1 MKDVMSS
8 SERKGKTEGS
18 SIETDRCVVTG
29 SQAEVRIDELLR
41 TIPSKTL
48 SIHDCLTL
56 KDGNLFF
63 LCKTFGDV
71 PFSEDSAEGLYY
83 HDCRYLSGYELRLA
97 DRPMETLVS
106 TAGKGYEALVELTNP
121 DLYKP
126 DGDLFAR
133 SEEIGVKW
141 LRRVD
146 EASLTLLDEISLRN
160 LGARTLTFPVTISM
174 MADFRDIFSVRSLVD
189 QRRGR
194 VHPSRWVDGCL
205 HYRYDGCDG
214 LVRQMWVCPQKEPTL
229 AEKDRMVF
237 MVTLGPREEKSLTL
251 LIAISEEEEG
261 QASQRPPAMAPTRA
275 EAGARERTKQ
285 KSAALSLADVTE
297 VHSSSLLIDSIIERS
312 FRDLQMLRSSID
324 GEDYYAA
331 GVPWFTTLFGR
342 DSIIAALQTLP
353 YDASIA
359 EQTLRIL
366 AKYQGTAVNAWR
378 EEEPGKIMHEI
389 RVGELART
397 GEIPHSPYYGTVD
410 ATPLFL
416 ILAAR
421 YHAWTGDDALFEEL
435 RPNIE
440 AAEEWM
446 RLSDRAV
453 GYITYESMHAR
464 SLTNQGWKDSENGI
478 QNIDGSLAE
487 PPIALVEVQAYAYRA
502 RLELSE
508 LYFRMGDDRRCLL
521 LRQEAREL
529 RDRFNRDYWLPRR
542 KCFALALGKNGRP
555 AAVISSNAGHALWAG
570 IAERPRA
577 QEVCRRLMKPDM
589 FSGWGI
595 RTMSSNEIGY
605 SPIGYHVGSVWP
617 HDNSMILHGFRRY
630 NFDRE
635 ATALFTGM
643 IQAAMNFDLY
653 RLPEL
658 FAGFSRSEYEVPV
671 HYPLANKPQAWAAG
685 AIPYMLASMLGLA
698 PDAPSSRLR
707 VLRPALPEF
716 VSRVDLKGLKVGKN
730 RVDLRFERTPSGVAV
745 QVQKKDRGL
754 NIVVEL

>member
-1 MKDVMSS
+1 MGSS
-8 SERKGKTEGS
+8 QRKGKTEEHS
-18 SIETDRCVVTG
+18 TENNRCAVTDG
-29 SQAEVRIDELLR
+29 QAEVRIDELLR

-106 TAGKGYEALVELTNP
+106 TAGKGYEALIELTNP

-160 LGARTLTFPVTISM
+160 LGARTLTFPVTLRM
-174 MADFRDIFSVRSLVD
+174 MADFRDIFSVRSLMD
-189 QRRGR
+189 QRRGT
-194 VHPSRWVDGCL
+194 VHPSRWIDGCL

-214 LVRQMWVCPQKEPTL
+214 LVRQMWVCPQDQPTL
-229 AEKDRMVF
+229 AEKDRMIF
-237 MVTLGPREEKSLTL
+237 MVTLGPREERRLTL
-251 LIAISEEEEG
+251 LIGISEEEEDRAP
-261 QASQRPPAMAPTRA
+261 QQPPATAPTRV
-275 EAGARERTKQ
+275 EAGARERAKQ
-285 KSAALSLADVTE
+285 SSTMLSLADITQ

-366 AKYQGTAVNAWR
+366 AKYQGTAVDAWR

-397 GEIPHSPYYGTVD
+397 GEIPHNPYYGTVD

-435 RPNIE
+435 RPSIE

-446 RLSDRAV
+446 RLGDRAV

-508 LYFRMGDDRRCLL
+508 LYFRIGDDRRCLL

-529 RDRFNRDYWLPRR
+529 RDRFNRDFWLPRR

-577 QEVCRRLMKPDM
+577 REVCRRLMKPDM

-595 RTMSSNEIGY
+595 RTMSSNEVGY

-643 IQAAMNFDLY
+643 VQAAMNFDLY

-716 VSRVDLKGLKVGKN
+716 VSRIDLKGLKVGKN

-745 QVQKKDRGL
+745 QVQRKDRGL